1 MDWEKGNHMRRLGKW
16 LGRLLI
22 LLAIP
27 VIGFFIYGPEYVEKD
42 RNVVSEHAP
51 YPITPEAAALHKDL
65 VIGDLHADTLLWN
78 RDLNERGTR
87 GQVDIPRLIEGNV
100 ALQMFTAVTKTP
112 AGLNYD
118 HNAAEARDNITLLA
132 IGQLWP
138 PRTWGSLYQRALY
151 QSERLHAAQA
161 ASDKRLRIIR
171 TEADLDALMALKL
184 AGEPVVG
191 GLLGIEG
198 AHPLEGDLNNLQGLQ
213 DAGYRM
219 IALQHFFDNE
229 LGGSLH
235 GDANSGLTD
244 FGRQVV
250 QAVAERGLILDV
262 AHSSH
267 KVVRDVLAMTDI
279 PLVVSHSG
287 IHRNCQVKRNIPDD
301 LMQQI
306 AATGGVIGIGYW
318 ADAICD
324 DSPAGVAKAIKV
336 AIDVVGEDAVSLG
349 SDFDGSVATS
359 FDTSE
364 LVALTQAMM
373 DIGLSETQI
382 RKVAGGNMLRV
393 LRARLD

>member
-1 MDWEKGNHMRRLGKW
+1 MRRLGKW
-16 LGRLLI
+16 LVWLLI
-22 LLAIP
+22 LAAIP
-27 VIGFFIYGPEYVEKD
+27 LIGFFVYGPEYVEKD

-51 YPITPEAAALHKDL
+51 YPISPEAAALHKDL
-65 VIGDLHADTLLWN
+65 LIGDWHADTLLWN

-118 HNAAEARDNITLLA
+118 HNAADARDNITLLA

-138 PRTWGSLYQRALY
+138 PRTWTSLYQRALY
-151 QSERLHAAQA
+151 QSEKLHAAQA
-161 ASDKRLRIIR
+161 NSDGHLRIIR

-198 AHPLEGDLNNLQGLQ
+198 AHPLEGNLDNLQGLQ

-219 IALQHFFDNE
+219 IELQHFFDNE

-235 GDANSGLTD
+235 GDGNTGLTD
-244 FGRQVV
+244 FGRVVV
-250 QAVAERGLILDV
+250 QAVVDRGLILDV

-267 KVVRDVLAMTDI
+267 QVVRDVLAMTDI

-287 IHRNCQVKRNIPDD
+287 IHKNCQVKRNISDE

-306 AATGGVIGIGYW
+306 ATTGGVIGIGYW
-318 ADAICD
+318 ADVTCD
-324 DSPAGVAKAIKV
+324 DSPAGIAKAIKV
-336 AIDVVGEDAVSLG
+336 AIEVVGEDAVSLG
-349 SDFDGSVATS
+349 SDFDGSVTTA

-364 LVALTQAMM
+364 LAALTQAMM
-373 DIGLSETQI
+373 DIGLSEAQI
-382 RKVAGGNMLRV
+382 RKVAGNNMLRV